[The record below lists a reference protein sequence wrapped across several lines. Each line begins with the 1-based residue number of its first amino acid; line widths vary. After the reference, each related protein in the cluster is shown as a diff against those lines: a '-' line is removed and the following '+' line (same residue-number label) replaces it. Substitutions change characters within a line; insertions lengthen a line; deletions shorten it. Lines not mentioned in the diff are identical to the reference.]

1 MKTSP
6 IFAGNRGRH
15 QRGVV
20 AIIVGLSIV
29 ALIGFVGLAL
39 DLGKLFIAK
48 TELQN
53 SSDACALAAA
63 RELTGT
69 SANQLTIAEAAGITT
84 GNANRVIFQSE
95 PVVVNADSS
104 VTFSQTLN
112 GDYLAKN
119 AYGPTEALL
128 MKYARCTV
136 NRTNIANWFI
146 QVLNVLPGVSIGP
159 QAVAATA
166 VASVVAAQTNC
177 ALPVAVCKEKLD
189 TLIPGDWI
197 AGALDPMAASKGSF
211 RWIDFGD
218 KGGGARQIK
227 DILSG
232 TGVCNLPAVGDPIL
246 LKPGN
251 NNGVDDAWNTRFG
264 VYHGGYK
271 GPADGVPDFT
281 GYAYTPSNWPLPLPP
296 TTPPSNAYGDFKNQR
311 KNYTP
316 YQGDALTGLSSRGTP
331 SSSAVHRNGANRRI
345 ELFPVVN
352 CAAFD
357 ANKQAPLASWACML
371 MLHPIGNK
379 PASDPKWLFGG
390 PVDGVKIYL
399 EYIGPS
405 DALSSPCASVGV
417 PGAPGGAGPKV
428 PVLVQ

>member
-1 MKTSP
+1 MRRLF
-6 IFAGNRGRH
+6 IGRQH
-15 QRGVV
+15 QRGAI
-20 AIIVGLSIV
+20 AIIVAISIAV
-29 ALIGFVGLAL
+29 LIGFVGLAL
-39 DLGKLFIAK
+39 DLGKLYVAK

-69 SANQLTIAEAAGITT
+69 SATQLTIAEAAGITT
-84 GNANRVIFQSE
+84 GNLNRVIFQSE
-95 PVVVNADSS
+95 PVAVNADSS

-112 GDYLAKN
+112 GSYQPKFEGEAAK
-119 AYGPTEALL
+119 L

-136 NRTNIANWFI
+136 NRTSIANWFV
-146 QVLNVLPGVSIGP
+146 QVLNVLPGVSIGS

-189 TLIPGDWI
+189 TLNPGDWI
-197 AGALDPMAASKGSF
+197 AGALDPNGANKGSF

-264 VYHGGYK
+264 LYHGGYK

-281 GYAYTPSNWPLPLPP
+281 GYSYTPSSWLPSPP
-296 TTPPSNAYGDFKNQR
+296 HNAYGNFRDQR
-311 KNYTP
+311 KNYAP
-316 YQGDALTGLSSRGTP
+316 YQGDDLTGLDIKGTASSVAT
-331 SSSAVHRNGANRRI
+331 HKNGANRRI
-345 ELFPVVN
+345 DLFPVIN
-352 CAAFD
+352 CATFD
-357 ANKQAPLASWACML
+357 ASKQAPLASWACML
-371 MLHPIGNK
+371 MLHPIGPQK
-379 PASDPKWLFGG
+379 KSDPVWSIPGED
-390 PVDGVKIYL
+390 PVTGVKMYL
-399 EYIGPS
+399 EYLGPS
-405 DALSSPCASVGV
+405 NDPSSPCATVGL
-417 PGAPGGAGPKV
+417 PGPPDGAGPKV